1 MTLNFIKPKLILLIL
16 ISFCIITKGFSIQDQ
31 KIESGKAAAMANAS
45 VTLTDIWSIY
55 QNQAG
60 LGYLKNI
67 SIGAFHQSGFI
78 KEQNIQGIAFALPTK
93 SGTIGASYSYYGFSQ
108 YNEMQAG
115 LAFGRSF
122 SKYFSIGLQLNYLH
136 TQIAGIYGTANSIN
150 FEIGILS
157 QPIDNLFIGAHVY
170 NPSHIKM
177 GEEEVPTVFNLGI
190 SYLFSEKVLFAI
202 GTEKDLNQDAIF
214 KAGIDYKLIDFVS
227 LQAGVSTNP
236 TKYSFGIGFH
246 YEKIIAH
253 VGFMNHQTL
262 GYTPSFTLSYGF

>member
-1 MTLNFIKPKLILLIL
+1 MTLYLISPKSILLIL
-16 ISFCIITKGFSIQDQ
+16 ISFCFITKAFSIHDHE
-31 KIESGKAAAMANAS
+31 IESGKAAAMANAS
-45 VTLTDIWSIY
+45 VTLTDIWSVY
-55 QNQAG
+55 HNQAG
-60 LGYLKNI
+60 LGHVENI

-93 SGTIGASYSYYGFSQ
+93 TGTIGGSYSYYGFSQ

-157 QPIDNLFIGAHVY
+157 QPIENLFIGAHVY
-170 NPSHIKM
+170 NPSHSKM
-177 GEEEVPTVFNLGI
+177 GEEEIPTVFNLGV
-190 SYLFSEKVLFAI
+190 SYLFSGKVLFAV
-202 GTEKDLNQDAIF
+202 GTEKNLKQDAIF
-214 KAGIDYKLIDFVS
+214 KIGIDYKLIDFVS
-227 LQAGVSTNP
+227 IQAGVSTNP
-236 TKYSFGIGFH
+236 TNYSFGIGFH
-246 YEKIIAH
+246 YEKINAH

-262 GYTPSFTLSYGF
+262 GYNPSFTISYGF